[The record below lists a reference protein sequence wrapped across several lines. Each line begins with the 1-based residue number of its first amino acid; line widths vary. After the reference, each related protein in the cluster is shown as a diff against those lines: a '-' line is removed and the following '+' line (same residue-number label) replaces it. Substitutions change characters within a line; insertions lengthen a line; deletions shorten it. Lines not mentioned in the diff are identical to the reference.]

1 MNTKLLLTVLDS
13 LGKGVIL
20 INLKTQKITSFNES
34 FLLLWKLRDPDLEE
48 LTATELMVLLKRKLL
63 SPNELDQTNWNSS
76 AKVLSLKD
84 QRVFEAQ
91 SMTYEAE
98 HEDPKRV
105 MIFSDVT
112 DSHKSEDELR
122 KQFTLLESIMSAIP
136 HSVFW
141 KDKNSRYLGCNQR
154 FAKDAGL
161 SSPSQLIGKSDYD
174 MPWKKEESDFFVA
187 CDKKIMGSGQ
197 GEYNIEE
204 TQKNSQG
211 EDTVVLTSKVP
222 LKDNDGEVYGILGIY
237 ANITDFKNA
246 QKRVKEQELMLVNAS
261 QLASLGEM
269 SGGIAHEI
277 NNPLSIIK
285 MSLKVLN
292 RLVHKEKI
300 DLNAVDDAIKDMNTT
315 VDRIAKI
322 VVGLRNI
329 SRSSTEEMDRC
340 TFDEILKDVLS
351 VAKEKLRM
359 NQIDLQEDLPEDL
372 TNMVFEANR
381 VQVSQVLINLLNNAY
396 DAITDGSFK
405 EKWIK
410 LSLRSSDG
418 VLSFSVTDS
427 GHGIPEETREK
438 IFNPFFTT
446 KEIGKG
452 TGIGLSISKSMMEK
466 NGGRLFYDE
475 SSERTSFVIQI
486 QMA

>member
-20 INLKTQKITSFNES
+20 INIKTQKIISFNES
-34 FLLLWKLRDPDLEE
+34 FLLLWKLREPDLEN
-48 LTATELMVLLKRKLL
+48 LTSIDLMALLKRKLL
-63 SPNELDQTNWNSS
+63 SPEELDLNNLSSS
-76 AKVLSLKD
+76 AKILGLKD
-84 QRVFEAQ
+84 QRVFETQ
-91 SMTYEAE
+91 SIIYELE
-98 HEDPKRV
+98 EDDPKTV
-105 MIFSDVT
+105 MIFSDIT
-112 DSHKSEDELR
+112 DSHKSEDDLR
-122 KQFTLLESIMSAIP
+122 KQFTLLQSIMSSIP

-141 KDKNSRYLGCNQR
+141 KDKDSRYLGCNQR

-161 SSPSQLIGKSDYD
+161 SSPSQIIGKTDYE

-197 GEYNIEE
+197 AEYNIEE
-204 TQKNSQG
+204 TQKNSLG

-222 LKDNDGEVYGILGIY
+222 LKDKDDKVYGLLGIY

-246 QKRVKEQELMLVNAS
+246 QKRVKDQELMLVNAS

-285 MSLKVLN
+285 MSLKVLH

-300 DLNAVDDAIKDMNTT
+300 DLNTVDDAIRDMNST

-329 SRSSTEEMDRC
+329 SRTSTEKMDQC
-340 TFDEILKDVLS
+340 NFDEILKDVLS

-359 NQIDLQEDLPEDL
+359 NQIDLHEDLPEEL
-372 TNMVFEANR
+372 TSKIFEANR
-381 VQVSQVLINLLNNAY
+381 VQISQVLINLLNNAY
-396 DAITDGSFK
+396 DAINDSNLD

-410 LSLRSSDG
+410 LSLSSTSG
-418 VLSFSVTDS
+418 ILSFSVTDS

-466 NGGRLFYDE
+466 NGGRLFYDD
-475 SSERTSFVIQI
+475 SSGRTSFVIQI
-486 QMA
+486 QTD